1 MDILKQQYLSI
12 SNTSALN
19 ELIFDQMDKAEQQY
33 GVPIEKF
40 TQAQFN
46 SLFENSKAGTRS
58 IAMVCS
64 AVNGFVQYKYEK
76 GLIPKE
82 TMAVFRPFKAAAVV
96 TPESKIIRAMFPSYQ
111 AFDEAMLLLFPEMES
126 DPYSDSDYMRKLL
139 FLYLLWERFS
149 VHQVLSFKENEVD
162 FKRGTIAG
170 APVKFPRVLPLAKKV
185 MQQQWYVMSNGNR
198 SPVVHDGYLIP
209 PGQRSGKRPTARNLS
224 YFLKQSM
231 LARLPSDAPEG
242 LRLQIENLTPK
253 NIYRSSLF
261 SSVYDA
267 TKDDPDR
274 YAPRHEMYRILQT
287 EKSLDDV
294 TAPDKLLL
302 EFFVWRK
309 FYYHK

>member
-1 MDILKQQYLSI
+1 
-12 SNTSALN
+12 
-19 ELIFDQMDKAEQQY
+19 
-33 GVPIEKF
+33 
-40 TQAQFN
+40 
-46 SLFENSKAGTRS
+46 
-58 IAMVCS
+58 
-64 AVNGFVQYKYEK
+64 
-76 GLIPKE
+76 
-82 TMAVFRPFKAAAVV
+82 
-96 TPESKIIRAMFPSYQ
+96 
-111 AFDEAMLLLFPEMES
+111 
-126 DPYSDSDYMRKLL
+126 
-139 FLYLLWERFS
+139 
-149 VHQVLSFKENEVD
+149 
-162 FKRGTIAG
+162 
-170 APVKFPRVLPLAKKV
+170 
-185 MQQQWYVMSNGNR
+185 MSNGNR

-209 PGQRSGKRPTARNLS
+209 PGQRSGKRPTARNMS